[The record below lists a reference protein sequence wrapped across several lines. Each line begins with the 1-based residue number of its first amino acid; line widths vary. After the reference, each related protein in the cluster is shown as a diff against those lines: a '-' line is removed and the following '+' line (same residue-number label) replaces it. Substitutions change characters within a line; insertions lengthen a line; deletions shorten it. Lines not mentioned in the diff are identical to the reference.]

1 MGNIKTIRRVAIR
14 SRFSVCLFF
23 GCGFDLYEGL
33 CWGKF
38 LFFKYNG
45 LFDGQCSVQ
54 ENAAENT
61 ISFIQK
67 LIEMK
72 PLHDPPDPRPA
83 RPDLHLAC
91 HPSIDSAS
99 IILRK
104 FRRPGT
110 GAVNVQK
117 EARPQGYLY
126 QGDGNR
132 LQKKKPDYLSH
143 VRTSCA
149 LYEPARCLSRTACM
163 NSS

>member
-1 MGNIKTIRRVAIR
+1 MGNRKTIRRVAVR
-14 SRFSVCLFF
+14 CRFSACLFF

-72 PLHDPPDPRPA
+72 PLHAPPDPRPA

-91 HPSIDSAS
+91 HSSIDSAS

-104 FRRPGT
+104 IRRPGT

-117 EARPQGYLY
+117 EARHRDSYTRAMATAP
-126 QGDGNR
+126 
-132 LQKKKPDYLSH
+132 KKRSQITFLMFAP
-143 VRTSCA
+143 
-149 LYEPARCLSRTACM
+149 LSRYMSLPAA
-163 NSS
+163 